1 MLKKKYEK
9 PVSRNLSSID
19 VARGSCWSGSGEKE
33 IRYECLA
40 GSLAINRCNLGSNVY
55 DFSVCTPTGGHAG
68 GSCFNG
74 TDAG

>member
-9 PVSRNLSSID
+9 PVSRNLSSIEI
-19 VARGSCWSGSGEKE
+19 ALGSCWSGSGEKE
-33 IRYECLA
+33 IKVECLT
-40 GSLAINRCNLGSNVY
+40 GGLAINRCAVGSNVY
-55 DFSVCTPTGGHAG
+55 DFSVCSTTGSHAG

>member
-9 PVSRNLSSID
+9 PVSRDLSSIEI
-19 VARGSCWSGSGEKE
+19 ARGSCWSGSGEKT
-33 IRYECLA
+33 INVQCLT
-40 GSLAINRCNLGSNVY
+40 GGLAISSCAVGTNVY
-55 DFSVCTPTGGHAG
+55 DFTVCTTTGSHAG